1 MSNTSRYPGIIGW
14 STVIICAVIILLEI
28 LLSVFFPEWS
38 VRNGNLHLASQIVF
52 AGAICGIIVAGI
64 FLTNALQGIKWAIAV
79 IAVLITLVS
88 SYLTV
93 YPIDTTTEPYD
104 KSILKQF
111 PNGSKL
117 VAREYK
123 NAKTTREIRDTVLV
137 KDFFIFRKI
146 LN

>member
-1 MSNTSRYPGIIGW
+1 MRDTPRYFGIIGW
-14 STVIICAVIILLEI
+14 SIVIICALIILLEI

-38 VRNGNLHLASQIVF
+38 VRNGSLYLANQIIL

-88 SYLTV
+88 FYLTV

-111 PNGSKL
+111 PDGSKL

-123 NAKTTREIRDTVLV
+123 NAKTNREIKDTVLV
-137 KDFFIFRKI
+137 KDVFIFRKI